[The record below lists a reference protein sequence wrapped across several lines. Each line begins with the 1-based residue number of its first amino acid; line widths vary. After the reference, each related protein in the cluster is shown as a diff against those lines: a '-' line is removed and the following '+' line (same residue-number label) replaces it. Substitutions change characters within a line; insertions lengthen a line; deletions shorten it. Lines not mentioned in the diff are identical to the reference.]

1 MALILKENE
10 TIRPNMSD
18 NYGIDIVLSSAYAI
32 VDRIEIARNVK
43 ELSFVIVIYGSL
55 AARNDKEKSPVDQ
68 VPVMVRDDAFDTLM
82 ASSCLITAC
91 YDLVKDSPE
100 FAPFESDEL

>member
-43 ELSFVIVIYGSL
+43 ELL
-55 AARNDKEKSPVDQ
+55 
-68 VPVMVRDDAFDTLM
+68 TL
-82 ASSCLITAC
+82 
-91 YDLVKDSPE
+91 
-100 FAPFESDEL
+100 